1 MAGGDDREMSI
12 AEAPP
17 RAHKPGP
24 SLRVSIG
31 LMVAGAA
38 LAVPTGIAGFA
49 PIVRA
54 VEAPAA
60 AFEAPG
66 SVRVHLAKATYMVYE
81 DTGQSAIG
89 SPFSSHADPTILPGD
104 VTVTGAA
111 DENVSVYE
119 HGAADES
126 RTDNGRR
133 YVGGVRFVTPAAG
146 DYTISVQNAAPKNV
160 LIAQP
165 LADTISAAFGWLA
178 LAGLGGLVLVLGV
191 VLLIVGAVRRSNVD
205 RAFAYAVATPPGWHP
220 DPAGSGRLR
229 YWDGYRW
236 TEHVQ

>member
-1 MAGGDDREMSI
+1 MSI
-12 AEAPP
+12 AESPP
-17 RAHKPGP
+17 RARKPGP
-24 SLRVSIG
+24 SLRLSIG
-31 LMVAGAA
+31 LLVAGAA
-38 LAVPTGIAGFA
+38 LAVPTAIAGFV

-60 AFEAPG
+60 SFEAPG
-66 SVRVHLAKATYMVYE
+66 SVRVHLAKATYMLYE

-89 SPFSSHADPTILPGD
+89 SPFPSRAVPTILPGE

-111 DENVSVYE
+111 DDNVAVYE

-126 RTDNGRR
+126 RTNNGRR
-133 YVGGVRFVTPAAG
+133 YVGEIRFVTPAAG
-146 DYTISVQNAAPKNV
+146 DYTISVQNATPKNV
-160 LIAQP
+160 LVAQP
-165 LADTISAAFGWLA
+165 LVDTISAAIGWLA

-191 VLLIVGAVRRSNVD
+191 VLLIVGAVRRSNAA
-205 RAFAYAVATPPGWHP
+205 RPFAYAVASPPGWHP

>member
-1 MAGGDDREMSI
+1 MSI
-12 AEAPP
+12 VESPP
-17 RAHKPGP
+17 RARKPGP
-24 SLRVSIG
+24 SLRISIA
-31 LMVAGAA
+31 LMVVGAA

-60 AFEAPG
+60 GFEVPG
-66 SVRVHLAKATYMVYE
+66 SARVHLAKATYMVYE
-81 DTGQSAIG
+81 DTGQSATG
-89 SPFSSHADPTILPGD
+89 SPFSSHADPTITPGE

-111 DENVSVYE
+111 DEIVPVYE

-126 RTDNGRR
+126 RTNNGRR
-133 YVGGVRFVTPAAG
+133 YVGAVRFNTPASG
-146 DYTISVQNAAPKNV
+146 DYTINVQNAAPKGV

-165 LADTISAAFGWLA
+165 LVDTISSAFGWLA
-178 LAGLGGLVLVLGV
+178 LAGVGGLAFVLGV

-205 RAFAYAVATPPGWHP
+205 RAFAYEVATPPGWYP

-236 TEHVQ
+236 TEHLQ